1 MLRRISK
8 TSFIRADL
16 RELERLRKDLYEL
29 FDEVKEDF
37 LSSGDYELRSGGYL
51 LRIERKSV
59 DSDLLNSIR
68 SGLLSEE
75 LRHILNEADIPIWL
89 KEGDMT
95 LRRLASLQGG
105 DPMHIYNAIDNA
117 SISAQLAG
125 IIVINSPAPNRTA
138 ERLKSVYEYFEKDEH
153 RMMLTVK
160 RLDVPIILFDK
171 EYNQTIALLMGLP
184 GIGQELAERLLK
196 HFGSIESILT
206 APEEE
211 LQKVEGIG
219 SGKAKA
225 IKEFISKRWSEVSN
239 SER

>member
-8 TSFIRADL
+8 RSFIRADF
-16 RELERLRKDLYEL
+16 RELERLRKDLYDL

-37 LSSGDYELRSGGYL
+37 LSSGDYELCSGGYL
-51 LRIERKSV
+51 LRIERKSI
-59 DSDLLNSIR
+59 DTDLLNSIR

-75 LRHILNEADIPIWL
+75 LRSILNEADIPIFL

-105 DPMHIYNAIDNA
+105 DPN
-117 SISAQLAG
+117 
-125 IIVINSPAPNRTA
+125 
-138 ERLKSVYEYFEKDEH
+138 
-153 RMMLTVK
+153 
-160 RLDVPIILFDK
+160 K

-196 HFGSIESILT
+196 HFGSIENILT

-219 SGKAKA
+219 SGKAKK
-225 IKEFISKRWSEVSN
+225 IKEFISKRWSEISN
-239 SER
+239 SG

>member
-1 MLRRISK
+1 MQRKISK
-8 TSFIRADL
+8 PSFIKADL
-16 RELERLRKDLYEL
+16 RELEKLRRDLYEF
-29 FDEVKEDF
+29 FDGVKEDW
-37 LSSGDYELRSGGYL
+37 LSSGDYELCSGGYL
-51 LRIERKSV
+51 LRIERKSI

-75 LRHILNEADIPIWL
+75 LRHILNEADIPMWL
-89 KEGDMT
+89 REGDMT

-153 RMMLTVK
+153 KMMLTIK
-160 RLDVPIILFDK
+160 RLDIPIILFDK
-171 EYNQTIALLMGLP
+171 EYNQTISLLMGLP

-196 HFGSIESILT
+196 HFGSIEGILS
-206 APEEE
+206 ASEEE

-219 SGKAKA
+219 SGKAKK
-225 IKEFISKRWSEVSN
+225 IKEFISKRWTEI
-239 SER
+239 

>member
-59 DSDLLNSIR
+59 DSDL
-68 SGLLSEE
+68 
-75 LRHILNEADIPIWL
+75 
-89 KEGDMT
+89 
-95 LRRLASLQGG
+95 
-105 DPMHIYNAIDNA
+105 
-117 SISAQLAG
+117 
-125 IIVINSPAPNRTA
+125 
-138 ERLKSVYEYFEKDEH
+138 
-153 RMMLTVK
+153 
-160 RLDVPIILFDK
+160 LDVPIILFDK